1 MEYNQIYNLVNSANR
16 QMWGENAL
24 AVHDLTGIIAL
35 GNTVFSSNTN
45 RDGYLNV
52 LVDRIGKTTFR
63 NVDVDIEFSNFMK
76 NEIEWGAIVQK
87 INIQTLDA
95 EESKAVEV
103 GANGFT
109 PNQFDITKPAIFQ
122 TLFTGASTF
131 EYHVTIPD
139 QLFKTAFTSESMF
152 ASFINGIMSAMYDS
166 LVLAIN
172 NMNHL
177 SLCNLIAEKIK
188 ANNGVVNLLDMYND
202 QMGESGAI
210 TAAEAYTSP
219 EFYRY
224 AGMILRNYIKYMSKP
239 SKLYN
244 VGINNTKMLRASK
257 RDNLHVLINAD
268 FASGLSTYLTAD
280 TFNKDLAE
288 LPLYDEYV
296 SLQGTGNVAPNFTDN
311 TSIKIKPSSG
321 GDAIEASGIVA
332 VYADRQSIGTTY
344 NDRFTAV
351 DRNNRNRYTGYTE
364 GATLNWFN
372 DLSENV
378 VVFLIAD

>member
-1 MEYNQIYNLVNSANR
+1 
-16 QMWGENAL
+16 MWGESAL

-35 GNTVFSSNTN
+35 GTEVFSSNTN
-45 RDGYLNV
+45 RDGYLGV
-52 LVDRIGKTTFR
+52 LIDRIGKTIFR
-63 NVDVDIEFSNFMK
+63 NVDVDVEFPNFIK
-76 NEIEWGAIVQK
+76 NEIEWGAVNQK

-95 EESKAVEV
+95 EESRAVEV
-103 GANGFT
+103 GSNDFV

-139 QLFKTAFTSESMF
+139 QLFKTAFTSESAF
-152 ASFINGIMSAMYDS
+152 ASFINGIMGAMYDS
-166 LVLAIN
+166 LVLSIN

-177 SLCNLIAEKIK
+177 ALCNLIAEKIK
-188 ANNGVVNLLDMYND
+188 AENGVVNLLDMYNT
-202 QMGESGAI
+202 QTGESI
-210 TAAEAYTSP
+210 TASETIDNPA
-219 EFYRY
+219 FYRY
-224 AGMILRNYIKYMSKP
+224 AGMIMRNYIKYLAQP

-244 VGINNTKMLRASK
+244 VGIDDTKMLRATK
-257 RDNLHVLINAD
+257 RDNMHVLINAD

-296 SLQGTGNVAPNFTDN
+296 SLQGTGNTTPNFVDN

-332 VYADRQSIGTTY
+332 VFADRQAIGTTY

-364 GATLNWFN
+364 GAMINWFN

-378 VVFLIAD
+378 VCFIIADNE